1 MRWNGM
7 PQHEAALAVALLD
20 GALRLTATCWP
31 SITWR
36 PPSRRLGALGHVIIA
51 VDVPILLAISP
62 HTLREAATSK
72 LASNPPSRRLG
83 GLGHVIA
90 AADVP
95 ILLAISLHTLREA
108 ATSKPAC
115 TPLQQAPTQSRV
127 ALQWA
132 HYLGRDVVA
141 RQVVTTTAATGQGT
155 TAVITGIDAAATAA
169 AVIAAARMIAPTPR
183 SLPHLS
189 LNAKTCCSSLA

>member
-1 MRWNGM
+1 MRWSGR
-7 PQHEAALAVALLD
+7 PRHEAALAVALLD

-31 SITWR
+31 SITWK
-36 PPSRRLGALGHVIIA
+36 PPSRRLGALGHVITA

-62 HTLREAATSK
+62 YTLREAATSK
-72 LASNPPSRRLG
+72 LVSNPLSRRLG
-83 GLGHVIA
+83 GPGHVITA
-90 AADVP
+90 VDVP
-95 ILLAISLHTLREA
+95 ILLVISPHTLLEA
-108 ATSKPAC
+108 ATSRPAG

-141 RQVVTTTAATGQGT
+141 RLVVATTAVTGQGT
-155 TAVITGIDAAATAA
+155 TAVITGVDAAATAA
-169 AVIAAARMIAPTPR
+169 AVIAAAHMIAPIPL

-189 LNAKTCCSSLA
+189 LSAKTCCSSLV